1 MLATISYFITVSSYL
16 FPNFPADVP
25 MGFGTFPVLGKT
37 TTDKLILAKMGML
50 LRLSILLTKTH
61 VNQGEVACGIPN

>member
-50 LRLSILLTKTH
+50 FAV
-61 VNQGEVACGIPN
+61 VNIIDQDTCQSRGSCLWNS